1 MGRTETNWRTE
12 ATPRYEA
19 LAERFRPLFGRI
31 AEGAAARERDRQLP
45 VEQIDWLRD
54 SGFTAVRVPIEHGGG
69 GASLPDLFRLLID
82 LAEADSNLPQ
92 ALRAHFAFV
101 EDRLNAPAA
110 EAAPWFAR
118 FVGGETVG
126 SAWTEIGAV
135 KLGAVATRLRPEGD
149 GFRLDGH
156 KYYSTGTIFADWIDV
171 YTERD
176 DTGAPVIAI
185 TATEQPGV
193 ERSDDWTGFG
203 QRTSGSGATVF
214 SGARVEAAHVYPFE
228 SRFRYQTAFYQLVLN
243 AVLAGSARAATR
255 EAAALLRSRTRAYSH
270 GNGREAARDPQ
281 LLQVI
286 GRATAAAYAAEAV
299 TLQAAAAAEQAL
311 FAHWAGDPAAKAA
324 ANVAAE
330 LASAKA
336 QVVAADLAFRAT
348 TEVFNALGASAVD
361 EGLALDRH
369 WRNARTAASH
379 NPLVYKE
386 RVIGDHAVN
395 GTEPVYV
402 WQIGQG

>member
-1 MGRTETNWRTE
+1 MGRTEINWRTE
-12 ATPRYEA
+12 AVSRYDA
-19 LAERFRPLFGRI
+19 LAARFQPLFDRV
-31 AEGAAARERDRQLP
+31 AEGAVARERARELP
-45 VEQIDWLRD
+45 VEQLDWLRD
-54 SGFTAVRVPIEHGGG
+54 SGFTSVRVPVEHGGA

-92 ALRAHFAFV
+92 ALRAHFAFI
-101 EDRLNAPAA
+101 EDRLNAPED

-118 FVGGETVG
+118 FVAGDTVG
-126 SAWTEIGAV
+126 SAWTEVGAV
-135 KLGAVATRLRPEGD
+135 KLGAVATRLAPDGD

-156 KYYSTGTIFADWIDV
+156 KYYSTGTIYADWIDV

-176 DTGAPVIAI
+176 DTGAPVIAL
-185 TATEQPGV
+185 TATDQPGV
-193 ERSDDWTGFG
+193 ERVDDWKGFG
-203 QRTSGSGATVF
+203 QRTTGSGATVF
-214 SGARVEAAHVYPFE
+214 RAARVEAAHVYPFE
-228 SRFRYQTAFYQLVLN
+228 TRFRYQTAFYQLVLN
-243 AVLAGSARAATR
+243 AVLAGSARAATK
-255 EAAALLRSRTRAYSH
+255 EAARLLKARTRAYSH
-270 GNGREAARDPQ
+270 GNGQVAPEDPQ

-286 GRATAAAYAAEAV
+286 GRAKAAAYAAEAV
-299 TLQAAAAAEQAL
+299 TIAAAATTEQAL
-311 FAHWAGDPAAKAA
+311 LARRAGDAAAEDA

-330 LASAKA
+330 LESAQA
-336 QVVAADLAFRAT
+336 QVIAADLAFRAT
-348 TEVFNALGASAVD
+348 TDIFNALGASAVD

-395 GTEPVYV
+395 GTEPVYI